1 MWPFRKKALTAT
13 PAVLDAIA
21 DRQWAPWP
29 LLGGGSRQRIL
40 DAFNTAQS
48 ANYAWIYSSSPAV
61 RTVVDVICRN
71 IGQLDLRLYEEVSD
85 AERQPKPDHPAAL
98 SLRYPNE
105 TTPADKLIRSLFK
118 DFLLFDNAYAL
129 LTPAPGNQVSFN
141 RMPAHMVEI
150 RGRSMFQAEGYRF
163 HLRDGTFADFAPEQ
177 VLHWSGENP
186 DDPRMGVSKLDTL
199 RSVIAED
206 AALQAAII
214 ELANAGLTEPVWAYR
229 PLEAPLMSNEAEE
242 GLSEHLTNRVHGRN
256 KRVIVTQEGTELRSF
271 GVTPRDAQMM
281 EVRRWAIEQV
291 AREFGVPLGMVG
303 LSDNLA
309 EAQSQFY
316 ADTLPPYTEE
326 FTRMLNHRILVRVY
340 NWTDGCFEFNLDEK
354 LMGDDRL
361 KTLVSAAGGPILL
374 RDEAR
379 AMINRAPLADGVGE
393 EIITPLNVI
402 VGDNPKP
409 SVDVMP
415 VQDPNKPPQDGS
427 YREQPKALQ
436 KAEDYTPVPHLHPGR
451 KGDLDRQQRNVDLA
465 KATIERHYNRLERS
479 LGAKSRRGA
488 KASESDW
495 RRWDKE
501 FATDMAGTVAQ
512 IVEKE
517 GDIYAFKFAGEFDMR
532 KVQNYIHAM
541 AEGAAEAIN
550 ATIRGEIDDLG
561 LKDALAKRAQHVA
574 SAGVGLGAGATR
586 WAREEA
592 ARQSPD
598 AAHRVKTWVADTNR
612 HAEFDGDTVPI
623 GSDWPAGFAPG
634 TAPGCACT
642 QSIS

>member
-1 MWPFRKKALTAT
+1 
-13 PAVLDAIA
+13 
-21 DRQWAPWP
+21 
-29 LLGGGSRQRIL
+29 
-40 DAFNTAQS
+40 
-48 ANYAWIYSSSPAV
+48 
-61 RTVVDVICRN
+61 
-71 IGQLDLRLYEEVSD
+71 
-85 AERQPKPDHPAAL
+85 
-98 SLRYPNE
+98 
-105 TTPADKLIRSLFK
+105 
-118 DFLLFDNAYAL
+118 
-129 LTPAPGNQVSFN
+129 
-141 RMPAHMVEI
+141 
-150 RGRSMFQAEGYRF
+150 
-163 HLRDGTFADFAPEQ
+163 
-177 VLHWSGENP
+177 
-186 DDPRMGVSKLDTL
+186 
-199 RSVIAED
+199 
-206 AALQAAII
+206 
-214 ELANAGLTEPVWAYR
+214 
-229 PLEAPLMSNEAEE
+229 MSNEAEE

-271 GVTPRDAQMM
+271 GVTPKDAQMM

-291 AREFGVPLGMVG
+291 AREYGVPLGMVG

-316 ADTLPPYTEE
+316 ADTLPPYCEE
-326 FTRMLNHRILVRVY
+326 FTKMLNHRVLVRVY
-340 NWTDGCFEFNLDEK
+340 NWTKGCFEFNLDEK
-354 LMGDDRL
+354 HMGDDRL
-361 KTLVSAAGGPILL
+361 AALVSATGRPVMLT
-374 RDEAR
+374 DEAR
-379 AMINRAPLADGVGE
+379 ARLNLPPVDGGDELV
-393 EIITPLNVI
+393 TPMNVI
-402 VGDNPKP
+402 VGEKP

-415 VQDPNKPPQDGS
+415 IQDPNGPPQDGS
-427 YREQPKALQ
+427 YREQPPKALT
-436 KAEDYTPVPHLHPGR
+436 KAEDYTPLPRLHPGR
-451 KGDLDRQQRNVDLA
+451 KGDLDRQQRNIDLA
-465 KATIERHYNRLERS
+465 KGTIERHYNRLERS
-479 LGAKSRRGA
+479 LGAKARKSI

-495 RRWDKE
+495 QRWDKE
-501 FATDMAGTVAQ
+501 FATDMVGTVEQ

>member
-1 MWPFRKKALTAT
+1 
-13 PAVLDAIA
+13 
-21 DRQWAPWP
+21 
-29 LLGGGSRQRIL
+29 
-40 DAFNTAQS
+40 
-48 ANYAWIYSSSPAV
+48 
-61 RTVVDVICRN
+61 
-71 IGQLDLRLYEEVSD
+71 
-85 AERQPKPDHPAAL
+85 
-98 SLRYPNE
+98 
-105 TTPADKLIRSLFK
+105 
-118 DFLLFDNAYAL
+118 
-129 LTPAPGNQVSFN
+129 
-141 RMPAHMVEI
+141 MPAHMVEI

-271 GVTPRDAQMM
+271 GVTPKDAQMM

-451 KGDLDRQQRNVDLA
+451 KGDLDRQHRNIDLA
-465 KATIERHYNRLERS
+465 KGTVERHFNRLERS
-479 LGAKSRRGA
+479 LKEKSQA
-488 KASESDW
+488 DW
-495 RRWDKE
+495 ARWDRK
-501 FATDMAGTVAQ
+501 FAADIHDVVEK
-512 IVEKE
+512 IVETE
-517 GDIYAFKFAGEFDMR
+517 GTIYAFKLGGTFDMGL
-532 KVQNYIHAM
+532 VANYLRAM
-541 AEGAAEAIN
+541 AESAAESIN
-550 ATIRGEIDDLG
+550 MKIRTMVDDVG
-561 LKDALAKRAQHVA
+561 VEDALGQRATTVA
-574 SAGVGLGAGATR
+574 SAGIGLGANATR

-598 AAHRVKTWVADTNR
+598 AEHRVKTWIADTNR
-612 HAEFDGDTVPI
+612 HAEFDGDTVPV
-623 GSDWPAGFAPG
+623 GADWPAGFAPG
-634 TAPGCACT
+634 TVPGCACT
-642 QSIS
+642 QSIQ

>member
-13 PAVLDAIA
+13 PTVLDAIA

-105 TTPADKLIRSLFK
+105 TTPSDKLIRSLFK

-129 LTPAPGNQVSFN
+129 IEPAPAGQVSIN

-150 RGRSMFQAEGYRF
+150 RGRSMFTAEGYRF
-163 HLRDGTFADFAPEQ
+163 HRRDGSWVDFDPEN

-206 AALQAAII
+206 AAMQAAII
-214 ELANAGLTEPVWAYR
+214 ELANAGLTEPVWAFR
-229 PLEAPLMSNEAEE
+229 PLDAPSMSNEAEE
-242 GLSEHLTNRVHGRN
+242 GFSEHLTNRIHGRN

-271 GVTPRDAQMM
+271 GVTPKDAQMM
-281 EVRRWAIEQV
+281 EIRRWAIEQV
-291 AREFGVPLGMVG
+291 AREYGVPLGMVG

-316 ADTLPPYTEE
+316 ADTLPPYCEE
-326 FTRMLNHRILVRVY
+326 FTKMLNHRVLVRVF
-340 NWTDGCFEFNLDEK
+340 NWTEGCFEFNLDEK
-354 LMGDDRL
+354 HMGDDRL
-361 KTLVSAAGGPILL
+361 TALVSATGRPVMLT
-374 RDEAR
+374 DEAR
-379 AMINRAPLADGVGE
+379 ARLNLPPVDGGDELV
-393 EIITPLNVI
+393 TPMNVI
-402 VGDNPKP
+402 VGEKP

-415 VQDPNKPPQDGS
+415 IQDPNGPPQDGS

-436 KAEDYTPVPHLHPGR
+436 KAEDYTPLPQLHPSR
-451 KGDLDRQQRNVDLA
+451 KGDLDRQHRNIDLA
-465 KATIERHYNRLERS
+465 KGTVERHFNRLERS
-479 LGAKSRRGA
+479 LKEKSQA
-488 KASESDW
+488 DW
-495 RRWDKE
+495 ARWDRK
-501 FATDMAGTVAQ
+501 FAADIHAVVEK
-512 IVEKE
+512 IVETE
-517 GDIYAFKFAGEFDMR
+517 GTIYAFKLGGTFDMGL
-532 KVQNYIHAM
+532 VANYLRAM
-541 AEGAAEAIN
+541 AESAAESIN
-550 ATIRGEIDDLG
+550 LKIRMMVDDVGVSEALGQRATT
-561 LKDALAKRAQHVA
+561 VA
-574 SAGVGLGAGATR
+574 SAGTGLGANATR

-598 AAHRVKTWVADTNR
+598 AEHRVKTWIADTNR
-612 HAEFDGDTVPI
+612 HAEFDGDTVPV
-623 GSDWPAGFAPG
+623 GAEWPSGFAPG
-634 TAPGCACT
+634 TVPGCACT
-642 QSIS
+642 QSIQ